1 MPSSVDEVLIELV
14 RRRPTL
20 VAELLTSTLGLALPE
35 FDHARVDSGDL
46 PDIEP
51 TEYRADL
58 VVTLTDSQYFKQLYA
73 DGVAEGEAIGEAKGE
88 AKALLTMLGARG
100 FDVPAVLTA
109 EIEACTDHARLT
121 EWITRAATAS
131 ALEEIFGDR
140 TQ

>member
-1 MPSSVDEVLIELV
+1 
-14 RRRPTL
+14 
-20 VAELLTSTLGLALPE
+20 LGDAGQFGFPKCRKHFLEMLM
-35 FDHARVDSGDL
+35 
-46 PDIEP
+46 
-51 TEYRADL
+51 T
-58 VVTLTDSQYFKQLYA
+58 TDTPPYYSQYFKQLYA
-73 DGVAEGEAIGEAKGE
+73 DGMAEGEAIGEAKAE

-121 EWITRAATAS
+121 EWITRAVTAS